1 MAITFGN
8 FTENVSLPLDTQY
21 LVGYDTT
28 VSGGERRTTLAILK
42 QAFYLDGV
50 TSDIQTQ
57 LNSKQGSLGF
67 TPVQQGGGTGQGTN
81 KVYVGW
87 LGSTLGLQIDSNN
100 YSNVWP
106 ISISE
111 NAATATKLQTART
124 INGIAFDGT
133 ANITIP
139 TGGGGSV
146 TSVTASSPLTVT
158 NGTTTPAITLGVI
171 PPSLGGAG
179 GLTGVLKASSGT
191 VSVATAGTDYVIP
204 SGSITGNAAT
214 ATTAGTAGTCSGN
227 AATATK
233 LQTARTINGI
243 AFDGTA
249 NITIP
254 TGGGGGGSGTVTS
267 VTASSPLTVTNGTTT
282 PAITLGAIPPSLGGA
297 GGLTGMLKATAGT
310 VSVAT
315 AGTDFQ
321 AVITGAAST
330 IASSNLTINKALVS
344 DASGKVHSSTVTD
357 IELGYVS
364 GVTSAIQTQLN
375 GKLSSTG
382 NAATA
387 TKLQTART
395 INGIAF
401 DGTANITVPAT
412 ATGANVA
419 KAWVTFNGLTTTPTV
434 IRSYNVTSVVRNTA
448 GVNPSAAGSFI
459 INFAASTFSTADY
472 ATIGTSSGGPVGTDG
487 HLFFLNAGSDYKSTT
502 KIIVDTARLTGTRT
516 NSKEICV
523 AFFE

>member
-1 MAITFGN
+1 M
-8 FTENVSLPLDTQY
+8 Q
-21 LVGYDTT
+21 
-28 VSGGERRTTLAILK
+28 
-42 QAFYLDGV
+42 
-50 TSDIQTQ
+50 
-57 LNSKQGSLGF
+57 
-67 TPVQQGGGTGQGTN
+67 TPV
-81 KVYVGW
+81 
-87 LGSTLGLQIDSNN
+87 
-100 YSNVWP
+100 
-106 ISISE
+106 
-111 NAATATKLQTART
+111 T
-124 INGIAFDGT
+124 INGVSFDGS
-133 ANITIP
+133 ANISLP

-158 NGTTTPAITLGVI
+158 NGTTTPAITLGAI

-214 ATTAGTAGTCSGN
+214 AT
-227 AATATK
+227 K
-233 LQTARTINGI
+233 LQTARTINGVS
-243 AFDGTA
+243 FDGTA

-282 PAITLGAIPPSLGGA
+282 PAITLGVIPPSLGGA
-297 GGLTGMLKATAGT
+297 GGLTGVLKATAGT

-401 DGTANITVPAT
+401 DGTANITIPTGGGVIKAWAT
-412 ATGANVA
+412 WSEIATG
-419 KAWVTFNGLTTTPTV
+419 F
-434 IRSYNVTSVVRNTA
+434 TSVTPAGFNVSSITKSSATGSVRIVNFTNPITGSYAVLVSGDINNDA
-448 GVNPSAAGSFI
+448 GILYSNAWTIEAVM
-459 INFAASTFSTADY
+459 INSTSCAVMWYTPN
-472 ATIGTSSGGPVGTDG
+472 SSGVPTMMFNVV
-487 HLFFLNAGSDYKSTT
+487 
-502 KIIVDTARLTGTRT
+502 IIQ
-516 NSKEICV
+516 
-523 AFFE
+523 